1 MTFIDAIL
9 LGILQGATEFLPV
22 SSSGHLALAQNLLD
36 DFAQPGLV
44 FDILLHVG
52 TMVAVIGYFWRDLVG
67 LLTSPWRRDDT
78 ALIQRR
84 MLLLIILGSV
94 PTAIIGL
101 TCKDIFEGL
110 FEQPM
115 IVCLMLLITG
125 GLLVVAER
133 YRTTDRTEGAMT
145 WKDAL
150 TVGTVQ
156 GLAIIPGI
164 SRSGSTIAALLL
176 RGVDGATAARF
187 SFLLALPAIFGAA
200 LLSIKDIQ
208 QIETTLVP
216 VYLAGTGAALF
227 TGLLCIHLLMG
238 VIRKRRLRW
247 FAFYCWGVGLAG
259 LIFFS
264 TSAL

>member
-1 MTFIDAIL
+1 MSFLEAIL
-9 LGILQGATEFLPV
+9 LGVLQGATEFLPV
-22 SSSGHLALAQNLLD
+22 SSSGHLALAQNLLG
-36 DFAQPGLV
+36 DFVQPGLV

-67 LLTSPWRRDDT
+67 LMTSPWRRNEVGRV
-78 ALIQRR
+78 QRR
-84 MLLLIILGSV
+84 MLLLIVLGSV
-94 PTAIIGL
+94 PTAFIGL
-101 TCKDIFEGL
+101 LFKDFFEGL
-110 FEQPM
+110 FDQPV
-115 IVCLMLLITG
+115 IVCLMLLVTG
-125 GLLVVAER
+125 GVLVLAER
-133 YRTTDRTEGAMT
+133 YREVGRKEATLT

-176 RGVDGATAARF
+176 RGVDGETAARF

-200 LLSIKDIQ
+200 MLSARDIGQLPTELL
-208 QIETTLVP
+208 P
-216 VYLAGTGAALF
+216 VYLAGTGAAML

-247 FAFYCWGVGLAG
+247 FAFYCWTVGAAGLAYFSLAG
-259 LIFFS
+259 L
-264 TSAL
+264 